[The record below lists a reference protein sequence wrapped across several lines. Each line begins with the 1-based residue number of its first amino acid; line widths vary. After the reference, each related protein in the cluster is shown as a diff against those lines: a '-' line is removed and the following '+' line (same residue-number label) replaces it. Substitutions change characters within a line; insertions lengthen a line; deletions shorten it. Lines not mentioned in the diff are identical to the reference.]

1 MADVRFLRHLRD
13 ANRTTLV
20 RGKKVNKHAAVEAR
34 LEAAKSGGSS
44 LLETLENL
52 TSKGKKNK
60 SRHQD
65 TEKKYTWLRE
75 AQRLRDMSRYAC
87 VHVLECVCMYVCIY
101 VYVCMYACEYKADR
115 GTQRRSICG

>member
-44 LLETLENL
+44 LLDKLESL

-60 SRHQD
+60 SRQEE
-65 TEKKYTWLRE
+65 TERKYAWLRE

-87 VHVLECVCMYVCIY
+87 MHESMYVC
-101 VYVCMYACEYKADR
+101 M
-115 GTQRRSICG
+115 